1 MSRWQKVAD
10 KRGGEWSVTKD
21 CPFKGEDPLAKLRAS
36 VDRGEY
42 LMAQRR
48 TGPFAFDLI
57 ITRPRGV
64 VTHVP
69 QKPKNW

>member
-21 CPFKGEDPLAKLRAS
+21 CPFKGEEPLAKLRAS